1 MDLTEGSTNQSLM
14 SSASGSGGLFN
25 ITGFEE
31 DVSKDDSQLTV
42 EGSFSQSTTPN
53 VTGSLD
59 QSLSNPQII
68 TDISQVDILQQDA
81 PSQDATDNNKDAETA
96 SKGKGGWPKGKK
108 RKMKPLRDHNAPRA
122 PHTGYVRFLKEGREK
137 IRAENPN
144 MSFAEITKLLA
155 GQWSKMT
162 PMEKQRYLDEADRD
176 KERYAKELQQYQQT
190 EAFKAFTKK
199 QEERKL
205 RNEMMEAEESQING
219 SSMDFIDDNREEIP
233 GFDIPIFTEEFLNYN
248 KAREN
253 ELRQL
258 RKSTTEYEEQNA
270 ILQKHIDKMKEAI
283 DKLEAETVQQ
293 RNTNVALQSHL
304 QQLRATLTANFA
316 GVPLPGSNEVPSLTT
331 VDSYMTKLHQ
341 LIMDSPQENE
351 NLITNVREIV
361 NRLDLHGDVDP
372 KL

>member
-1 MDLTEGSTNQSLM
+1 MDLTEGSTGQSLM
-14 SSASGSGGLFN
+14 SSSGGAGGLFS

-31 DVSKDDSQLTV
+31 DVSKDDSQLSV
-42 EGSFSQSTTPN
+42 EGSFNDSNTPD
-53 VTGSLD
+53 VSASLD

-68 TDISQVDILQQDA
+68 TDISQVEILQQDT
-81 PSQDATDNNKDAETA
+81 PSQDAVETGKDSEAA

-108 RKMKPLRDHNAPRA
+108 RKVKPLRDHNAPRA

-137 IRAENPN
+137 VREDNPN

-155 GQWSKMT
+155 GQWSKMSAVD
-162 PMEKQRYLDEADRD
+162 KQRFLDEADRD

-190 EAFKAFTKK
+190 EAFKAFSRK

-205 RNEMMEAEESQING
+205 RNELMEAEEAQTNG
-219 SSMDFIDDNREEIP
+219 SAMEFIDENREEIP

-248 KAREN
+248 KVREN

-293 RNTNVALQSHL
+293 RNTNMALQSHL
-304 QQLRATLTANFA
+304 QQLRATLTASFA

-341 LIMDSPQENE
+341 LIMDSPQNE
-351 NLITNVREIV
+351 NLISNVREIV